1 MALLPPVIG
10 LLLFFRPQQI
20 RNKYDCFGLR
30 LPILSIFH
38 FGTGCRLCRRRHTGA
53 EHSGED
59 GLLVK
64 WSPGGLT
71 VIMGAVAGLDKTQAF
86 YKAKFYRSGVRQ
98 AAGKPA

>member
-1 MALLPPVIG
+1 MTVLVCG
-10 LLLFFRPQQI
+10 YRFYQFF
-20 RNKYDCFGLR
+20 
-30 LPILSIFH
+30 ILEQDAGSVVAGI
-38 FGTGCRLCRRRHTGA
+38 TGA